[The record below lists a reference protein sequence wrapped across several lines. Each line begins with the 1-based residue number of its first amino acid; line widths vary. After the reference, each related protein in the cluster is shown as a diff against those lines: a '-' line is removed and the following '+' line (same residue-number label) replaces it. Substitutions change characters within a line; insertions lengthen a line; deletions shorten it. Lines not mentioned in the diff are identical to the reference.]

1 MYIEGNNLELNE
13 DRIRFE
19 GEQKELGVN
28 YNEHIF
34 LINLFRY

>member
-19 GEQKELGVN
+19 GEQKEQQVFCWVSTWSKL
-28 YNEHIF
+28 
-34 LINLFRY
+34 